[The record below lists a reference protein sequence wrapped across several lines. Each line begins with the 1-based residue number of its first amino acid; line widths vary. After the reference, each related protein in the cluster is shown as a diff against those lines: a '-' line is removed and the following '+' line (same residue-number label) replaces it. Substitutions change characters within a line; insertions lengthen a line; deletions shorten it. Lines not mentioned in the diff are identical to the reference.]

1 MFLNAIDLV
10 SKIKLKEKK
19 HLLSILNLIEGVL
32 LMAVVIKIN
41 ESSPTFAGLDPKHI
55 ALVVGAVSQP
65 PMFYNFVRSSSGVG
79 NVGTNN
85 KILSVSKSF
94 PLVFDNDDFTLLGSE
109 DPYHAS
115 RTLSLLIDFMRKN
128 LVIVEKDGV
137 PQTPEQ
143 ILAFTP

>member
-1 MFLNAIDLV
+1 
-10 SKIKLKEKK
+10 
-19 HLLSILNLIEGVL
+19 
-32 LMAVVIKIN
+32 MAVVIKIN

-65 PMFYNFVRSSSGVG
+65 PMFYNFARHAYGAVG
-79 NVGTNN
+79 DVGTNN
-85 KILSVSKSF
+85 KILAVSKTY
-94 PLVFDNDDFTLLGSE
+94 PLVFENHDFTLLGSE
-109 DPYHAS
+109 DPYHAT